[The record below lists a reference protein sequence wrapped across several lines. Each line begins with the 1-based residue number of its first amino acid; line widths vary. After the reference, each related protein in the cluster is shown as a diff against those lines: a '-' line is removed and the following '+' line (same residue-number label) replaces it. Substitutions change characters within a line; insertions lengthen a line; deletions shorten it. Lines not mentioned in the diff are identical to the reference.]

1 MRGAS
6 MRSGSS
12 VGSGY
17 PRAGW
22 RRHDLD
28 LIRVQFCG
36 PAATGST
43 VNSRVMAI
51 EPDFS
56 PYGSQTVTGP
66 GWPNV
71 DEEALAA
78 AAATYETLAAK
89 ITGTIVP
96 QQQGQLMQLSDAWE
110 GAGSLA
116 ATGEASTIIGG
127 HEANAA
133 HAAAIAGKLRAMEAT
148 VVKAKMLANTIAQ
161 EVQHECEA
169 LSAMPF
175 SNAQELVQSRIKM
188 GLSQNIANV
197 TAHTTE
203 LASTLAVPPS
213 IPFAGAAPS
222 VPGGKEA
229 KDTSEEAAK
238 QAGGGSQQAMQMMS
252 QMGSMAAQLPMQ
264 LGQAVMAVPQQMGQ
278 QLQQLT
284 SMFGSGGKADSLGA
298 AGLPFSSFSNHPLAG
313 GSGAG
318 GGSGMVKAASLPG
331 SGGTPLQT
339 PQMAN
344 LVGTKSVSTA
354 PADGAAAGSTAISGV
369 VSTALG
375 GGMGAMAPMMGL
387 RGGGGGG
394 TGASL
399 GCPLFSNT
407 VSTKVTMMTGESGD

>member
-1 MRGAS
+1 MS
-6 MRSGSS
+6 I
-12 VGSGY
+12 
-17 PRAGW
+17 P
-22 RRHDLD
+22 
-28 LIRVQFCG
+28 
-36 PAATGST
+36 
-43 VNSRVMAI
+43 
-51 EPDFS
+51 PDQS

-71 DEEALAA
+71 DEEMLAA
-78 AAATYETLAAK
+78 AAATYEALAMR
-89 ITGTIVP
+89 ITGSIVP
-96 QQQGQLMQLSDAWE
+96 QQQGQLMKLSDVWE

-116 ATGEASTIIGG
+116 ATGEATTIIGG

-188 GLSQNIANV
+188 GLSQNMANV

-203 LASTLAVPPS
+203 LANTLGVPPS
-213 IPFAGAAPS
+213 IPFPGAAPS
-222 VPGGKEA
+222 VPGGKET
-229 KDTSEEAAK
+229 KDTAQEAAK
-238 QAGGGSQQAMQMMS
+238 QAGGGSQQAMQMLS
-252 QMGSMAAQLPMQ
+252 QMGSMAAQIPMQ
-264 LGQAVMAVPQQMGQ
+264 LGQAVMAVPQQMGEQLQ
-278 QLQQLT
+278 QLSAPLQQLT

-354 PADGAAAGSTAISGV
+354 PSEGAAAGSTATGGV
-369 VSTALG
+369 APTAAG
-375 GGMGAMAPMMGL
+375 GGMGAMAPMMGQ
-387 RGGGGGG
+387 RGEGGGGAI
-394 TGASL
+394 ASL
-399 GCPLFSNT
+399 AVPAPLDHDLDD
-407 VSTKVTMMTGESGD
+407 GEDDDEW

>member
-1 MRGAS
+1 
-6 MRSGSS
+6 
-12 VGSGY
+12 
-17 PRAGW
+17 
-22 RRHDLD
+22 
-28 LIRVQFCG
+28 
-36 PAATGST
+36 
-43 VNSRVMAI
+43 MAI
-51 EPDFS
+51 EPDPS

-78 AAATYETLAAK
+78 AAATYEALATK
-89 ITGTIVP
+89 ITGTVVP
-96 QQQGQLMQLSDAWE
+96 QQQTQLMNLSDQWE
-110 GAGSLA
+110 GTGSLA
-116 ATGEASTIIGG
+116 ATGEATTIIGG

-203 LASTLAVPPS
+203 LANTLGVPPS
-213 IPFAGAAPS
+213 IPFPGAVPA
-222 VPGGKEA
+222 VPGGKET
-229 KDTSEEAAK
+229 KDTAEEAAK
-238 QAGGGSQQAMQMMS
+238 QAGGGSQRAMQMMS

-278 QLQQLT
+278 QLQQLSQPLQQLT

-298 AGLPFSSFSNHPLAG
+298 AGLPFFSFSNHPLAG

-331 SGGTPLQT
+331 SGGVPLQT
-339 PQMAN
+339 AQMSN

-354 PADGAAAGSTAISGV
+354 PAEGAMAGSSATGGAAPMGGGAGM
-369 VSTALG
+369 
-375 GGMGAMAPMMGL
+375 GGMGGMAPMMGH
-387 RGGGGGG
+387 RGESGG

-399 GCPLFSNT
+399 AAPAPL
-407 VSTKVTMMTGESGD
+407 EHDLDEGDYDDEW

>member
-1 MRGAS
+1 
-6 MRSGSS
+6 
-12 VGSGY
+12 
-17 PRAGW
+17 
-22 RRHDLD
+22 
-28 LIRVQFCG
+28 
-36 PAATGST
+36 
-43 VNSRVMAI
+43 MAI
-51 EPDFS
+51 EPDPS

-78 AAATYETLAAK
+78 AAATYEALATK
-89 ITGTIVP
+89 ITGTVVP
-96 QQQGQLMQLSDAWE
+96 QQQTQLMNLSDQWE
-110 GAGSLA
+110 GTGSLA
-116 ATGEASTIIGG
+116 ATGEATTIIGG

-203 LASTLAVPPS
+203 LANTLGVPPS
-213 IPFAGAAPS
+213 IPFPGAVPA
-222 VPGGKEA
+222 VPGGKET
-229 KDTSEEAAK
+229 KDTAGEAAK

-278 QLQQLT
+278 QLQQLSQPLQQLT

-298 AGLPFSSFSNHPLAG
+298 AGLPFFSFSNHPLAG

-331 SGGTPLQT
+331 SGGVPLQT
-339 PQMAN
+339 AQMSN
-344 LVGTKSVSTA
+344 LMGTKSVSTA
-354 PADGAAAGSTAISGV
+354 PAEGAMAGSSATGGAAPMGGGAGM
-369 VSTALG
+369 
-375 GGMGAMAPMMGL
+375 GGMGGMAPMMGH
-387 RGGGGGG
+387 RGESGG

-399 GCPLFSNT
+399 AAPAPL
-407 VSTKVTMMTGESGD
+407 EHDLDEGDYDDEW